1 MRPPT
6 ERDQCQAKLDILIE
20 DFMRA
25 DWTTYRDAAALA
37 TRLYRSEKYRTRPR
51 DVRRQLV
58 HAAKNRGGEGES
70 ARACDKGRRSPPRL
84 ILEIDLGDLLAV
96 AVTDNKAGLQFVD

>member
-20 DFMRA
+20 GFMRA
-25 DWTTYRDAAALA
+25 DWTAYRDAAALA
-37 TRLYRSEKYRTRPR
+37 TRLYQSEKYRTT
-51 DVRRQLV
+51 
-58 HAAKNRGGEGES
+58 NRGGEGES

-84 ILEIDLGDLLAV
+84 FLKIDGRWCVLYAGRSWGRADTGNTRARLAGGWM
-96 AVTDNKAGLQFVD
+96 TE